1 MSERGISP
9 VTAPA
14 AGWIVLIL
22 NTAGCHI
29 FGKFQ
34 LAGCHAFE
42 KFLSVDCSFS
52 YYVYCPPC
60 QFFGWPGHS
69 LPFVPPQSY
78 LPP

>member
-9 VTAPA
+9 IPAPA
-14 AGWIVLIL
+14 AGWIVLRL

-42 KFLSVDCSFS
+42 KFFSVGFSFS
-52 YYVYCPPC
+52 Y
-60 QFFGWPGHS
+60 
-69 LPFVPPQSY
+69 
-78 LPP
+78 